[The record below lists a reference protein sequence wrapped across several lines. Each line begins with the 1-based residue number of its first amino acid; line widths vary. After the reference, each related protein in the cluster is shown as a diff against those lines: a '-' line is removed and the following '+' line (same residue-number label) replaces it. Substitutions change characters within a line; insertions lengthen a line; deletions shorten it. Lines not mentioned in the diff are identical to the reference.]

1 MEPNQFNAVAQAL
14 SGAVKSLHLYAAD
27 HPATARQIETLQNG
41 LFHLLQNK
49 ETIRIGTLE
58 RTLFID
64 DHLFVQ
70 ELAAAEE
77 VAKLLEKFGLIGLEF
92 KSGLTADEVKYLL
105 RQFQDQAL
113 KGEEFAEILLK
124 GSKHIRAIAAE
135 DEDDD
140 QKPHK
145 VYQKALKV
153 VDQIFRDVRMGE
165 IPSSSEAI
173 KVVKSLAQLT
183 ITEPNAMMAL
193 SMLKDYDNYT
203 FTHSVNVSVLALAVG
218 RACRLAEEQ
227 LRVVG
232 LGGLLHDLG
241 KLRVDVKIVTK
252 PGKLSQQEL
261 VAMKEHPRFGAE
273 IVEQMDGVT
282 HEVTDIVMGHHR
294 CYDGTGYPD
303 WPTDKALSPLV
314 EMASIADS
322 YDAMTT
328 LRCYQRPYTPRKAT
342 ARLKEISGS
351 VLHPEYVSR
360 FIESLGPYPVG
371 SLVRLNNNEVGL
383 VTKVDTKDPAQ
394 TEVKIIY
401 STEGVKIAEPYQRNL
416 NPSEPLRIIAE
427 VDPHTRGLNVTD
439 FFDYA

>member
-140 QKPHK
+140 QKPRK

-203 FTHSVNVSVLALAVG
+203 F
-218 RACRLAEEQ
+218 
-227 LRVVG
+227 
-232 LGGLLHDLG
+232 
-241 KLRVDVKIVTK
+241 
-252 PGKLSQQEL
+252 
-261 VAMKEHPRFGAE
+261 
-273 IVEQMDGVT
+273 
-282 HEVTDIVMGHHR
+282 
-294 CYDGTGYPD
+294 
-303 WPTDKALSPLV
+303 
-314 EMASIADS
+314 
-322 YDAMTT
+322 
-328 LRCYQRPYTPRKAT
+328 
-342 ARLKEISGS
+342 
-351 VLHPEYVSR
+351 
-360 FIESLGPYPVG
+360 
-371 SLVRLNNNEVGL
+371 
-383 VTKVDTKDPAQ
+383 
-394 TEVKIIY
+394 
-401 STEGVKIAEPYQRNL
+401 
-416 NPSEPLRIIAE
+416 
-427 VDPHTRGLNVTD
+427 
-439 FFDYA
+439 